1 MSSQKIEL
9 IFPPLINHLQLNRY
23 LSNPIQVHTVRSS
36 LGEIKQTNKQTKWKK
51 FFPAGKSNK
60 KLFSC
65 LLLLKCKH
73 ISLLFAAFTNNEC
86 QLKVDSDDEKLESVK
101 QLHFS
106 VGF

>member
-9 IFPPLINHLQLNRY
+9 IFPPLINHLPLKRY
-23 LSNPIQVHTVRSS
+23 YSNPIQVHMVRSS
-36 LGEIKQTNKQTKWKK
+36 PGEIKQTNKRKEVFSLLGNPT
-51 FFPAGKSNK
+51 K